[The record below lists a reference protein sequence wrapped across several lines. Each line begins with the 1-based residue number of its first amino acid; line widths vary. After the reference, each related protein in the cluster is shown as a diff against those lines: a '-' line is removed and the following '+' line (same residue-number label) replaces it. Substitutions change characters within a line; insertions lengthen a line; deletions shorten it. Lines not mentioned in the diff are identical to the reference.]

1 MLQDPDPL
9 TEREWQVAVLV
20 AEGRVNKEVAAE
32 LGLSPATVKGY
43 LETIYAKL
51 GIHGRV
57 ELAKW
62 VVINHEY

>member
-1 MLQDPDPL
+1 LLQDHEPL

-20 AEGRVNKEVAAE
+20 AEGRVNKEVATE

-43 LETIYAKL
+43 LETVYAKL

-57 ELAKW
+57 ELAK
-62 VVINHEY
+62 